1 MTRTKSHPHADST
14 PMRDRWR
21 NDPPTKGQLAYADR
35 LGINCPAN
43 IRRGKLFDLIIART
57 RLNPKRR
64 YQFSLRR
71 LLLWTTVV
79 ALLCSA
85 ANTLG
90 TSWMLA
96 VCGITVVGGIRT
108 ATNWRVAGVVSVLGG
123 AVVGAVAGCISIALF
138 VGARTPLSY
147 LFFDVIG
154 GGFAGCV
161 VGAWLFGVTEI
172 LCRGVD
178 WIDRC
183 FSRLGVK
190 PDAPTQA
197 D

>member
-1 MTRTKSHPHADST
+1 
-14 PMRDRWR
+14 MRDRWR

-64 YQFSLRR
+64 YQFSLRK
-71 LLLWTTVV
+71 LLLWTAAIV
-79 ALLCSA
+79 LLFGTA
-85 ANTLG
+85 KTLG
-90 TSWMLA
+90 TEWVIA
-96 VCGITVVGGIRT
+96 ACWITVVGGIRT

-123 AVVGAVAGCISIALF
+123 AAVATAAACVSIA
-138 VGARTPLSY
+138 VSAGTRTAVPYFLPG
-147 LFFDVIG
+147 VIG

-161 VGAWLFGVTEI
+161 VGACLFGVTEI